1 MKKLILIGL
10 YLLTFSPS
18 SFAFEEK
25 MIDGI
30 IVHESGNAKLTD
42 NFVEDVL
49 SLLPPDMYQAL
60 EPHREALL
68 KEARFTVRGD
78 YWRRKVINMN
88 DFKGRLESISIEDS
102 NKLAIQLGGSVEPI
116 FEITLRPNA
125 DDVMK
130 EGLKRNLKDVLIEWR
145 NEKYVVNYPGY
156 KGKSMHAILVSLYEL
171 KKYGKTNLYLDLVTT
186 TADLWSAIWERGG
199 GKIQLVTKTFVR
211 KPVVIDYKKGT
222 VLISRGKSA
231 YNRKSAYRR

>member
-130 EGLKRNLKDVLIEWR
+130 EGLARQGPVILA
-145 NEKYVVNYPGY
+145 G
-156 KGKSMHAILVSLYEL
+156 HAL
-171 KKYGKTNLYLDLVTT
+171 
-186 TADLWSAIWERGG
+186 
-199 GKIQLVTKTFVR
+199 
-211 KPVVIDYKKGT
+211 
-222 VLISRGKSA
+222 
-231 YNRKSAYRR
+231 

>member
-68 KEARFTVRGD
+68 KEARFRVRGD
-78 YWRRKVINMN
+78 YWRREVINMN

-102 NKLAIQLGGSVEPI
+102 NELARQLARSVEPI

-125 DDVMK
+125 DDVMN
-130 EGLKRNLKDVLIEWR
+130 EGLKRNLKDVLTEWR
-145 NEKYVVNYPGY
+145 NEKHVVNYPGY
-156 KGKSMHAILVSLYEL
+156 KGQSVDAILVSLYEL
-171 KKYGKTNLYLDLVTT
+171 RKYGKTNLYSDLIRT

-199 GKIQLVTKTFVR
+199 GKTQLVTKTFVR

-222 VLISRGKSA
+222 VFISRGKSA
-231 YNRKSAYRR
+231 YSRKSAYRR